1 MFEPKL
7 WKRDRGERGYPVDAF
22 GEGLSEDAPHS
33 GAWIGERP
41 GLDPE
46 FGQRQKLT
54 WLGISLVG
62 IGVGILVT
70 RALMGHDDVQTMR
83 GWLKTDER
91 EGANRLAHADQDAY
105 VDEASD
111 ESFPASD
118 PPSFTPGTASLS

>member
-7 WKRDRGERGYPVDAF
+7 WKRDRGGRGYPVDAF

-62 IGVGILVT
+62 LGVGILVT
-70 RALMGHDDVQTMR
+70 RALRGHDDVEKVR
-83 GWLKTDER
+83 GWLKTAPE
-91 EGANRLAHADQDAY
+91 ANRDAAI
-105 VDEASD
+105 DEASED
-111 ESFPASD
+111 SFPASD

>member
-1 MFEPKL
+1 MFEPRL
-7 WKRDRGERGYPVDAF
+7 WKRDRGGRGYPVDAF
-22 GEGLSEDAPHS
+22 GEGLADDAPHS
-33 GAWIGERP
+33 GAWIGDRP

-70 RALMGHDDVQTMR
+70 RALMGHDDVQKMR
-83 GWLKTDER
+83 GWLKTDE
-91 EGANRLAHADQDAY
+91 LAGRNDLARAAADAS

-118 PPSFTPGTASLS
+118 PPSFMPGTASIS